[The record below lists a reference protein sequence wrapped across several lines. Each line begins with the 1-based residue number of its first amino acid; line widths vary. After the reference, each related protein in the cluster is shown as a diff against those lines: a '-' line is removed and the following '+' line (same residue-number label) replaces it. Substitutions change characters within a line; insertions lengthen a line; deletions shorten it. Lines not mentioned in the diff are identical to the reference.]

1 MASYCFAHRGA
12 ALPYDAP
19 FQMVLKRN
27 VDMADLIANPSKL
40 ALAASPTVPLST
52 FAGFT
57 TSDILELWEVPAGF
71 ALTHVGAR
79 VTTAEGATLTGDI
92 GVNSATQ
99 TDLLAVNA
107 DGFMGTL
114 DLNSA
119 VTQKGLIS
127 DADLGGSTYEQA
139 IYVTAGSIDL
149 TFGHASVDT
158 FVADFFANG
167 YLAF

>member
-1 MASYCFAHRGA
+1 MATYAFQNRGA
-12 ALPYDAP
+12 AVPYDAP
-19 FQMVLKRN
+19 FRTALHLN
-27 VDMADLIANPSKL
+27 VNMPDLIANPGKL
-40 ALAASPTVPLST
+40 ALASAPTAPLSS
-52 FAGFT
+52 FSGFT
-57 TSDILELWEVPAGF
+57 AADILELWEVPAGF
-71 ALTHVGAR
+71 CLTHIGVR

-119 VTQKGLIS
+119 VTQKGLIG

-139 IYVTAGSIDL
+139 IYITDGSIDL
-149 TFGHASVDT
+149 TFGHSTVDT
-158 FVADFFANG
+158 FIADFFANG
-167 YLAF
+167 YMAW